1 MGLGLKNQFI
11 LVKTIKFSVLV
22 PQKSSVESSI
32 NNEKTTKRRKDEKS
46 TFNVSALLNL
56 RYLRLLSTLLK
67 CKQLIEIFWNDFSWS
82 TKKNY
87 SYILLLHHNCGNI
100 IYFWTH
106 LFSSSQVTTNH
117 NQWSTKWRVPC
128 SFNLIQSYL
137 CKKSRVCKNRN
148 SVKNGKNHLKILT
161 LLPSKRGGKFKMK
174 YTHIYNFEISRF
186 A

>member
-1 MGLGLKNQFI
+1 MIQNI
-11 LVKTIKFSVLV
+11 LVLVLAENQYWQDTNRIDCKKNNV
-22 PQKSSVESSI
+22 PI
-32 NNEKTTKRRKDEKS
+32 MH
-46 TFNVSALLNL
+46 VSALLNL

-67 CKQLIEIFWNDFSWS
+67 CNQLIEKFWNDFSWS
-82 TKKNY
+82 TKKIIIQQ

-137 CKKSRVCKNRN
+137 CKKSRICKNRN
-148 SVKNGKNHLKILT
+148 SVKNGKKHW
-161 LLPSKRGGKFKMK
+161 KF
-174 YTHIYNFEISRF
+174 
-186 A
+186 

>member
-1 MGLGLKNQFI
+1 MY
-11 LVKTIKFSVLV
+11 
-22 PQKSSVESSI
+22 
-32 NNEKTTKRRKDEKS
+32 
-46 TFNVSALLNL
+46 VSASLNL

-82 TKKNY
+82 TKKIIIQQ

-137 CKKSRVCKNRN
+137 CKKSRVYKNRN
-148 SVKNGKNHLKILT
+148 SVKNGKNHLKNFNT
-161 LLPSKRGGKFKMK
+161 YLPSKRGGKFKMK
-174 YTHIYNFEISRF
+174 YTYV
-186 A
+186 